1 MRVCGIT
8 SWAPRAC
15 GIATYFSEQSHAISR
30 LGHTFEIVCHT
41 DDGRHE
47 GQPAV
52 HPIIDVKD
60 KGWPVRT
67 AGYIADEIGPDLVH
81 VQHEF
86 GLYQADYRE
95 NGARIVD
102 LVGELRGHGLPV
114 VVTYHTLIGRMRPEH
129 KKHYAELIPLTS
141 ISVAHAAYQVERLEE
156 NIGYVPDNMRY
167 VEHGAE
173 ELTPERVKE
182 LRKLGR
188 EQLGFDGHPVVMLNG
203 FFADNKGHEYLV
215 ARWDD
220 VYPRLKNQETVL
232 AAVGGIR
239 VPEQQAYY
247 ENLQRMVARAKSPE
261 NVRLISKVFTPTE
274 FLASL
279 AAADLLVAPYKDAS
293 QSGVLA
299 HTSSVHT
306 PCLARDLEG
315 LGAFCRDANQS
326 LIPFTDDV
334 HADMAVMA
342 ERVVEIMND
351 EGARK
356 QMRRDMAQYVH
367 DVISWEHV
375 AQRYDEI
382 YAEAADTASGEPE
395 AAPEA
400 S

>member
-1 MRVCGIT
+1 MKVCGIS

-15 GIATYFSEQSHAISR
+15 GIATYFSEQSHAIAR
-30 LGHTFEIVCHT
+30 LGHHFEIVCHH

-47 GQPAV
+47 GQAGV

-60 KGWPVRT
+60 AGWPART
-67 AGYIADEIGPDLVH
+67 AEYIADTVRPDLVH

-86 GLYQADYRE
+86 GLYQANYRE
-95 NGARIVD
+95 NGEKIVA
-102 LVGELRGHGLPV
+102 LTEELRRRRLPV
-114 VVTYHTLIGRMRPEH
+114 VMTYHTLVGRMWPEH
-129 KKHYAELIPLTS
+129 RKHYAQLIPITT
-141 ISVAHAAYQVERLEE
+141 ISVAHAAYQIERLKD
-156 NIGYVPDNMRY
+156 NIGFIPDNMRY

-173 ELTPERVKE
+173 ELAPERIAE
-182 LRKLGR
+182 LRRIGR
-188 EQLGFDGHPVVMLNG
+188 AELGFDDRPVVMLNG

-220 VYPRLKNQETVL
+220 IYPQLKDQRTLL

-247 ENLQRMVARAKSPE
+247 DRLVRMVERSRWPE
-261 NVRLISKVFTPTE
+261 NVRLISKVFTADG

-299 HTSSVHT
+299 HAASVST
-306 PCLARDLEG
+306 PILARDLEG
-315 LGAFCRDANQS
+315 LGAFCRDARQT
-326 LIPFTDDV
+326 LIPFTGDV
-334 HADMAVMA
+334 GGDMTVMT

-351 EGARK
+351 AGRREA
-356 QMRRDMAQYVH
+356 MRADLAAYVH
-367 DVISWEHV
+367 NVISWDRV

-382 YAEAADTASGEPE
+382 YREAVARSQPSGHKTPGLV
-395 AAPEA
+395 
-400 S
+400 